1 MENLSPLPLS
11 VTANNYTILR
21 LFPLQQSLD
30 IIINVLRR
38 ICNPVAGGWMVV
50 GDLYDGRPRSL
61 SRLAAGTASALSMTK
76 PITLQSSSKAMFY
89 GLLTVTVCLLHAG
102 DAFSCIFKRPVILS
116 ILSWQGA
123 AVLPLAE
130 TRWRLNGPPLSCKIM
145 KSWSWWI
152 FWSQCNALLDPAAAF
167 TSILNA
173 IGRQYEKK

>member
-1 MENLSPLPLS
+1 MASAQIVATPRCFLLHLNRKKEIIYFLKSELLKGTVRFFRDGKTLPSPLPLS
-11 VTANNYTILR
+11 VTANNYRILR

-116 ILSWQGA
+116 ILS
-123 AVLPLAE
+123 
-130 TRWRLNGPPLSCKIM
+130 
-145 KSWSWWI
+145 
-152 FWSQCNALLDPAAAF
+152 
-167 TSILNA
+167 
-173 IGRQYEKK
+173 

>member
-1 MENLSPLPLS
+1 MNS
-11 VTANNYTILR
+11 VEIFWNWILNEWFFLMFDR
-21 LFPLQQSLD
+21 IFD
-30 IIINVLRR
+30 I
-38 ICNPVAGGWMVV
+38 
-50 GDLYDGRPRSL
+50 YRPGL
-61 SRLAAGTASALSMTK
+61 AGTASALSMTK